1 MVDTDGL
8 EDGARRASD
17 QNSGY
22 PDTASDRAKL
32 TRQQNAADDFDFDD
46 KFTVAMEEADQI
58 NQQQA
63 AQRAA
68 NIVRSGA
75 HADKV
80 CRRCQQ
86 LGHIAKMCPLGGG
99 GVQGRK
105 HGTRARGKD
114 ALIAKSLAVEV
125 DKAKGEADATK
136 ELVAEL
142 KEKIKELKAEPALS
156 ELPPATKLLVDEQL
170 AVNRFMVY
178 RFDDNHVVPREVFSL
193 LSMPMRLY
201 VEMMYWMWVAVA
213 VLIAAPLY
221 PIFAKMLAST
231 LAALALLLAWW
242 PFYTPWADMQSAVL
256 WLYSGWLWDMSEVA
270 RAQCWLF
277 ALLLLFWRTAGYVRH
292 NVFYRRITSM
302 RGDDI
307 DVRGPLNRHT
317 KMLYADAGYSE
328 WETVDALVFLG
339 HIFPIRSVRTT
350 VSDRL
355 MMLCLQPI
363 VAVNSADPKYVLMK
377 MQNLAANQ
385 GFINLNAHAAA
396 SGNIAGATI
405 DVAFNYLYGYRWKE
419 IQRTVQHITRDVGNV
434 APPTRY

>member
-1 MVDTDGL
+1 MVDTD
-8 EDGARRASD
+8 EQTFATQRVSA

-22 PDTASDRAKL
+22 PDTASDHAKL
-32 TRQQNAADDFDFDD
+32 TRQHSAAEDLDFDD
-46 KFTVAMEEADQI
+46 KFSVAMDEADQI
-58 NQQQA
+58 NGA
-63 AQRAA
+63 LANERAH
-68 NIVRSGA
+68 NIVRGGA

-80 CRRCQQ
+80 CRRCKT
-86 LGHIAKMCPLGGG
+86 LGHIAKECPAGGG
-99 GVQGRK
+99 AAGRK

-114 ALIAKSLAVEV
+114 ALIAKSMAVEV

-156 ELPPATKLLVDEQL
+156 ELPPAKKLLVDEPL

-178 RFDDNHVVPREVFSL
+178 RFDDNHVIPREVFSL
-193 LSMPMRLY
+193 LSRPKQAY
-201 VEMMYWMWVAVA
+201 VEAMYWMWVVIAL
-213 VLIAAPLY
+213 LIAAPLY
-221 PIFAKMLAST
+221 PIFAKMLAMT
-231 LAALALLLAWW
+231 LAAWSQLLAWW
-242 PFYTPWADMQSAVL
+242 PFYTPWADVQSVAL
-256 WLYSGWLWDMSEVA
+256 WLYSGWLWEMSEVE

-292 NVFYRRITSM
+292 NVFYRRVTAM
-302 RGDDI
+302 RGDDV

-328 WETVDALVFLG
+328 WETTDALVFLG

-363 VAVNSADPKYVLMK
+363 VTVNSSDPKYVLMK
-377 MQNLAANQ
+377 MQNLTANQ
-385 GFINLNAHAAA
+385 GFINLNAHVAA

-405 DVAFNYLYGYRWKE
+405 DVAFNYLYGYRWKTIE
-419 IQRTVQHITRDVGNV
+419 RTVQHFTRDVGNV